1 MIRAVPAIAAMAG
14 YALAEL
20 DAPGAVS
27 LAQNESAFAPSPKA
41 LQAGQKALADA
52 ALYPDPDWTALRAAI
67 ASVHQIPA
75 DQILCGAGSM
85 ELIGAII
92 RAFAG
97 PSDTVLGTEFGYLFA
112 ATASQQAGASHLRA
126 PEPSLVVSVDL
137 LLAAVTPDT
146 RIVFLCN
153 PGNPSG
159 TRILNAD
166 ILRLRDGLRDDILLV
181 VDQAY
186 GEFDDQ
192 NPADVLGL
200 VTRGNTV
207 VLRTFSKA
215 YALASARVGW
225 GYFPPAVASE
235 TRKLLNPN
243 NITGVS
249 QAMAATAMQDQP
261 HMQGIVRQTAAIAAA
276 FTGRLRASGYEVP
289 DSHTNFVLIR
299 FADGGAAKRADAA
312 LRSAGFMLRGM
323 AGYGLP
329 ECLRATI
336 GTEAAMDAVA
346 TVLEHLEGDTDAP

>member
-200 VTRGNTV
+200 VTRVSYGRFPKPMRWPRRV
-207 VLRTFSKA
+207 SDGGIFRLLLRPRP
-215 YALASARVGW
+215 AS
-225 GYFPPAVASE
+225 FLIP
-235 TRKLLNPN
+235 T
-243 NITGVS
+243 TS
-249 QAMAATAMQDQP
+249 QAS
-261 HMQGIVRQTAAIAAA
+261 VRPWPQRPCRTNRTCRALSGKPQQLRRHSPGAL
-276 FTGRLRASGYEVP
+276 GR
-289 DSHTNFVLIR
+289 
-299 FADGGAAKRADAA
+299 
-312 LRSAGFMLRGM
+312 RGM
-323 AGYGLP
+323 RYQI
-329 ECLRATI
+329 ATP
-336 GTEAAMDAVA
+336 T
-346 TVLEHLEGDTDAP
+346 LS

>member
-186 GEFDDQ
+186 GE
-192 NPADVLGL
+192 
-200 VTRGNTV
+200 
-207 VLRTFSKA
+207 
-215 YALASARVGW
+215 
-225 GYFPPAVASE
+225 SE
-235 TRKLLNPN
+235 P
-243 NITGVS
+243 G
-249 QAMAATAMQDQP
+249 
-261 HMQGIVRQTAAIAAA
+261 
-276 FTGRLRASGYEVP
+276 GRP
-289 DSHTNFVLIR
+289 W
-299 FADGGAAKRADAA
+299 
-312 LRSAGFMLRGM
+312 
-323 AGYGLP
+323 P
-329 ECLRATI
+329 
-336 GTEAAMDAVA
+336 
-346 TVLEHLEGDTDAP
+346 GDTGQHGCPTDVFQSLCAGLGACRMGVFSACCCVRDPQAS